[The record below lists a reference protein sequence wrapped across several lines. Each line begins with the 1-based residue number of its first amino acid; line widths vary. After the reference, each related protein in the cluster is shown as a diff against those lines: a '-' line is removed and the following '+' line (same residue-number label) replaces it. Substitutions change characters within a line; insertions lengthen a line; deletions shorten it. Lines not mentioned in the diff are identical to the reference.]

1 MKIETPP
8 LAARPSNLYT
18 DASNLTAPSSV
29 LAKDREKSRKFGES
43 GKPMKTKEYSII
55 FSEYIEK

>member
-1 MKIETPP
+1 MRIDTPP
-8 LAARPSNLYT
+8 LAARPSYT

-29 LAKDREKSRKFGES
+29 LAKNREKSRKFGES
-43 GKPMKTKEYSII
+43 EKPMKTKEYSII